1 MNTSQNYQK
10 MSTYIF
16 KKNKFIIKI
25 PGYIKWKMLNSMV
38 LDVGTKWRVTGV
50 YKHTSKSAKK
60 KKKTTKE
67 TKNSNTIS
75 ATQVMFIKI
84 VVKLD
89 TR

>member
-1 MNTSQNYQK
+1 
-10 MSTYIF
+10 
-16 KKNKFIIKI
+16 
-25 PGYIKWKMLNSMV
+25 MLNSMV

-50 YKHTSKSAKK
+50 YKHTSKSA

>member
-1 MNTSQNYQK
+1 
-10 MSTYIF
+10 
-16 KKNKFIIKI
+16 
-25 PGYIKWKMLNSMV
+25 MV

-50 YKHTSKSAKK
+50 YKHTSKSA
-60 KKKTTKE
+60 KTTKE